1 MLLLLCGFL
10 NLDIIEVKLWTV
22 LEPQPRKKGRWVF
35 GCLHCIQLDCVEYN
49 KHQCIVLLKDK
60 IAISVCVCV
69 CVCVTHFIVS
79 NIC

>member
-1 MLLLLCGFL
+1 MLLLLCGSL

-35 GCLHCIQLDCVEYN
+35 ALYQLDCVEYN

-60 IAISVCVCV
+60 KDFSVCVCDTLHSV
-69 CVCVTHFIVS
+69 YYLLR
-79 NIC
+79 